1 MSVRKMLSDYP
12 EVSFIDNMSIE
23 DIQEF
28 YLNSMKQKYRELTG
42 NELIMK
48 DADPEL
54 LRAYANCLLLYQ
66 IAQYADRAGK
76 MALLRYSYG
85 DFLENIGAIKGI
97 SRLEGA
103 AAVTNLQFTLS
114 VKRNNVTIIPQGT
127 RVTAGDS
134 MYFETLDILEI
145 PAGALTGEV
154 HARCK
159 IMGIKGNGY
168 MPGELKILV
177 DPVPYVSKVEN
188 LVKTE
193 GGADRESDDNLAERI
208 FLAPSSWSTAGPDDA
223 YKYWVKTFD
232 PGITDVEVHSDV
244 PGIVDIWFILQ
255 DGQIPDETMIAE
267 LEEFLKNEEIRP
279 LTDQVIVRAPEIQDY
294 DVDLTYYINKSDRTR
309 ASTIQEQVHKT
320 VEEYVLWQK
329 EKIGRD
335 INPDQLRRMIITAG
349 AKRVEV
355 RSPEF
360 RRLPRSSIALAGDVN
375 VLYGGIEDD

>member
-1 MSVRKMLSDYP
+1 
-12 EVSFIDNMSIE
+12 
-23 DIQEF
+23 
-28 YLNSMKQKYRELTG
+28 
-42 NELIMK
+42 
-48 DADPEL
+48 
-54 LRAYANCLLLYQ
+54 
-66 IAQYADRAGK
+66 
-76 MALLRYSYG
+76 
-85 DFLENIGAIKGI
+85 
-97 SRLEGA
+97 
-103 AAVTNLQFTLS
+103 
-114 VKRNNVTIIPQGT
+114 
-127 RVTAGDS
+127 

-232 PGITDVEVHSDV
+232 PGITDVEVYSDV

-255 DGQIPDETMIAE
+255 EGQIPDETMITE

-355 RSPEF
+355 KNPEF
-360 RRLPRSSIALAGDVN
+360 QRLPRSSIALAGDVN